1 MSTLLCFVGIPD
13 LVTLV
18 QYEAQKSKPHEAPQ
32 WPTKWQKDQALGKE
46 ALLDMVVV
54 PAAQS
59 AAKAGVAVL
68 LSTKK
73 EGRVFSIAGGQQ
85 LGVFEPNS
93 LANHGLAVSGNGR
106 FIAVSSFT
114 ADVKVSSIGP

>member
-1 MSTLLCFVGIPD
+1 
-13 LVTLV
+13 
-18 QYEAQKSKPHEAPQ
+18 
-32 WPTKWQKDQALGKE
+32 
-46 ALLDMVVV
+46 MVVV

-73 EGRVFSIAGGQQ
+73 EGRVYSIAGGQQ
-85 LGVFEPNS
+85 LGLFEPNS

-106 FIAVSSFT
+106 FIGVASFT
-114 ADVKVSSIGP
+114 TEVKVRALDFSIKTSLHWAWLL